1 MTQKRDTENVES
13 RLPEEEDPEVQRWM
27 ELLRTD
33 VPPEVEARLNAA
45 FDRFVAQLPEHPT
58 RRTRWLFMPRLS
70 WVNAFVVLVP
80 LVCILS
86 FFLLSPWEDVSRVKI
101 LPSTVLLDPD
111 EPGTRKSIELVIKNT
126 GRKPIRETT
135 VHHSCAACSI
145 IAGITEPIAPGE
157 TSVVSVPF
165 DYPVHEGK
173 FTERLYVSAYYEG
186 REEPFRS
193 EVAVIGSVQPTIS
206 LAPPSI
212 TKEVARTAESATA
225 SFAVRLLDE
234 SLWTNAC
241 VADTMIDGLGKSS
254 DVIDVTVETDP
265 SRRLVLGSLRC
276 DASQLGVRGSLS
288 GVITLNLSSSQKDY
302 TVVLPFK
309 LMRQP
314 VRVEPRLLA
323 ASANKGATATI
334 ELPTGVTFTELIVRP
349 TNLSI
354 AYEKEVKDNG
364 IRGKLVRLVFDVV
377 GGAQATGG
385 LKFGTVTFVF
395 SDGTEI
401 SRLILLTDESR
412 QPKDCVART
421 LTRFEQ
427 KKRMFTTDT

>member
-33 VPPEVEARLNAA
+33 VPPEVEVRLNAA
-45 FDRFVAQLPEHPT
+45 LDRFLAQLPEQPT
-58 RRTRWLFMPRLS
+58 RRTRWLFMPRLN

-111 EPGTRKSIELVIKNT
+111 EPGTRKSIELVVKNT

-193 EVAVIGSVQPTIS
+193 EVAVVGSVESTVCLMPR
-206 LAPPSI
+206 SI
-212 TKEVARTAESATA
+212 VAEVTEAAQSANALFT
-225 SFAVRLLDE
+225 VCLLDPE
-234 SLWTNAC
+234 AVWQEARVEDIAFTGGRD
-241 VADTMIDGLGKSS
+241 VS
-254 DVIDVTVETDP
+254 DLTDVTLRTDGSERQILGMIHWDTSELSKQQP
-265 SRRLVLGSLRC
+265 LMGVLQVHSKSNQKEYRLE
-276 DASQLGVRGSLS
+276 
-288 GVITLNLSSSQKDY
+288 
-302 TVVLPFK
+302 LPFK
-309 LMRQP
+309 VMRQP
-314 VRVEPRLLA
+314 IRLSPETVVVEPDRPAVVISQLPSGVSLDHVRMMQGDKEIPFRQEVYDYGVWGKVVRVPLDLQA
-323 ASANKGATATI
+323 A
-334 ELPTGVTFTELIVRP
+334 
-349 TNLSI
+349 
-354 AYEKEVKDNG
+354 D
-364 IRGKLVRLVFDVV
+364 LVD
-377 GGAQATGG
+377 G
-385 LKFGTVTFVF
+385 LKFASLGFGF
-395 SDGTEI
+395 SDGT
-401 SRLILLTDESR
+401 LLRRPLVVCSAKRMCES
-412 QPKDCVART
+412 T
-421 LTRFEQ
+421 Q
-427 KKRMFTTDT
+427 KKKKS